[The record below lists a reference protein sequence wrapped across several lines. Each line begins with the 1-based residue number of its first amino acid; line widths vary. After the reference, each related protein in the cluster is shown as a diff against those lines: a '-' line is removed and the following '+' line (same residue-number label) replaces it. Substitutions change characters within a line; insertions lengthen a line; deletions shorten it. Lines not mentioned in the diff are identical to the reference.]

1 MLAGAM
7 KGDMSRYDM
16 TPTNT
21 PLKMAPRE
29 VTTKIMICTKRS
41 LDKIEDVVLC
51 YGMLI

>member
-29 VTTKIMICTKRS
+29 VTTKNHDMHEEKS
-41 LDKIEDVVLC
+41 
-51 YGMLI
+51 